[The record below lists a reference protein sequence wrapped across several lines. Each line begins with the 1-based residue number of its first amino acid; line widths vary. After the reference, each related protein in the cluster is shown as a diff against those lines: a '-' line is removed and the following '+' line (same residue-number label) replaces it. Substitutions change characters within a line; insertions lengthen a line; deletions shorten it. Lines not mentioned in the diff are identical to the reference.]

1 MEVVAWSA
9 IGVLAASQ
17 LGMLFYLGSRIDAL
31 GARLD
36 GRIDALASRID
47 AQTSRIDALTSRVAE
62 QGEQLGLLTARMDNH
77 LGGPAG

>member
-1 MEVVAWSA
+1 MEVAAWTA
-9 IGVLAASQ
+9 IGILAASQ
-17 LGMLFYLGSRIDAL
+17 LGTLFYLGSRIDVL
-31 GARLD
+31 GALV

-77 LGGPAG
+77 LGRPAG